1 MTLRGAGL
9 LEPLLKDSRPSP
21 AERRYRLKRRA
32 LLAALGGVSLGAF
45 VPRLGIAQSGPPIKR
60 LVLVFQPNGVIMDN
74 WRPAGGSVSGAALGE
89 LSRSLA
95 AFEPIKSKISVV
107 TGLNKKSFGF
117 DNHQQG
123 MGGLWTG
130 SRMLPL
136 DELSKPAPENAA
148 LADGASID
156 QAVAQASKGKTR
168 FDSLQFQVDRTST
181 GGLGPGW
188 MTCIYSGPLQPMVG
202 ENSPYKMF
210 DRVFEGF
217 SAGTP
222 DLAAQ
227 LRAERKS
234 VLDRVATEL
243 TGLSSSLGTT
253 DRQKLDQHLT
263 HVRSIE
269 RRLVDEAPVGPSC
282 EPAALDAKLTAT
294 KDVLANANYP
304 EMVRLQTDIA
314 ILALGC
320 DLTRVVSLQ
329 YSYSVSGRVFN
340 WLGYDPPKDTR
351 GSTDHHDHSHDWD
364 LNDVSKNYLSDIDR
378 WYGEQVAYLASS
390 LNAVQDGEATLLD
403 NTCVVWGNEIAR
415 GGHSLDDMP
424 FLIAGGAAH
433 GMPQGKNFDFRGSKA
448 MHNRLLV
455 SVGRGMG
462 LTLDKF
468 GTSDE
473 GSGGLPGFV

>member
-1 MTLRGAGL
+1 MSAAPELRI
-9 LEPLLKDSRPSP
+9 SP
-21 AERRYRLKRRA
+21 AQRRFRLKRRA
-32 LLAALGGVSLGAF
+32 LLATLGAAGAGAF
-45 VPRLGIAQSGPPIKR
+45 LPRLGIAEDAAPVKR

-74 WRPAGGSVSGAALGE
+74 WRPAGGTLAGAPLGE

-95 AFEPIKSKISVV
+95 AFEPVKSKISVV
-107 TGLNKKSFGF
+107 TGLNKKSYGF

-136 DELSKPAPENAA
+136 EELSKPAPENAA

-156 QAVAQASKGKTR
+156 QAVAQASKGTTR

-188 MTCIYSGPLQPMVG
+188 MTGIYSGPSQPMVG
-202 ENSPYKMF
+202 ESSPYKMF
-210 DRVFEGF
+210 SRVFEGF
-217 SAGTP
+217 TAGTP
-222 DLAAQ
+222 EKGAQ

-234 VLDRVATEL
+234 VLDRVAGEL
-243 TGLSSSLGTT
+243 SGLSASLGAS
-253 DRQKLDQHLT
+253 DRAKLEQHLT

-269 RRLVDEAPVGPSC
+269 RRLVDEAVVGPSC
-282 EPAALDAKLTAT
+282 EPGALGVKLMMQ
-294 KDVLANANYP
+294 KDPLANANYP

-314 ILALGC
+314 ILALSC
-320 DLTRVVSLQ
+320 DLTRVLSLQ

-364 LNDVSKNYLSDIDR
+364 LNDISKNYLSDIDR

-390 LNAVQDGEATLLD
+390 LDAVQDGEGSLLD
-403 NTCVVWGNEIAR
+403 HTCIIWGNEIAR

-424 FLIAGGAAH
+424 FLVAGGAAH
-433 GMPQGKNFDFRGSKA
+433 GMPQGKNFDFRGSKT

-455 SVGRGMG
+455 SLGRGMG

-468 GTSDE
+468 GTSDD

>member
-1 MTLRGAGL
+1 
-9 LEPLLKDSRPSP
+9 
-21 AERRYRLKRRA
+21 
-32 LLAALGGVSLGAF
+32 
-45 VPRLGIAQSGPPIKR
+45 
-60 LVLVFQPNGVIMDN
+60 
-74 WRPAGGSVSGAALGE
+74 
-89 LSRSLA
+89 
-95 AFEPIKSKISVV
+95 
-107 TGLNKKSFGF
+107 
-117 DNHQQG
+117 
-123 MGGLWTG
+123 
-130 SRMLPL
+130 
-136 DELSKPAPENAA
+136 
-148 LADGASID
+148 
-156 QAVAQASKGKTR
+156 
-168 FDSLQFQVDRTST
+168 
-181 GGLGPGW
+181 
-188 MTCIYSGPLQPMVG
+188 
-202 ENSPYKMF
+202 
-210 DRVFEGF
+210 
-217 SAGTP
+217 
-222 DLAAQ
+222 
-227 LRAERKS
+227 
-234 VLDRVATEL
+234 
-243 TGLSSSLGTT
+243 
-253 DRQKLDQHLT
+253 
-263 HVRSIE
+263 
-269 RRLVDEAPVGPSC
+269 
-282 EPAALDAKLTAT
+282 
-294 KDVLANANYP
+294 VLANANYP

-340 WLGYDPPKDTR
+340 WLGSEPPKSTR

-462 LTLDKF
+462 LSLDKF

>member
-1 MTLRGAGL
+1 M
-9 LEPLLKDSRPSP
+9 SRARNGRQASP
-21 AERRYRLKRRA
+21 AEHRYRLKRRA
-32 LLAALGGVSLGAF
+32 LLAALGGTTLGAF
-45 VPRLGIAQSGPPIKR
+45 VPRLGIAQSSAPIKR

-74 WRPAGGSVSGAALGE
+74 WRPAGGSVAGTALGE

-95 AFEPIKSKISVV
+95 AFEPIKGKTTVV

-130 SRMLPL
+130 SRML
-136 DELSKPAPENAA
+136 DEAELSKPAPENAA
-148 LADGASID
+148 LADGPSID
-156 QAVAQASKGKTR
+156 QVVAQASKGSTR

-188 MTCIYSGPLQPMVG
+188 MTTIYSGPKQPMIG
-202 ENSPYKMF
+202 ENNPYKMF
-210 DRVFEGF
+210 DRVFEGN
-217 SAGTP
+217 SSGSVDQAE
-222 DLAAQ
+222 Q

-243 TGLSSSLGTT
+243 SGLSSSLGKT
-253 DRQKLDQHLT
+253 DRLKLEQHLT

-269 RRLVDEAPVGPSC
+269 RRLVDEALIGPSC
-282 EPAALDAKLTAT
+282 EPTALDAKLGTP
-294 KDVLANANYP
+294 KDPLTNANYP

-314 ILALGC
+314 VLALGC
-320 DLTRVVSLQ
+320 DLTRVLSLQ
-329 YSYSVSGRVFN
+329 FSYSVSGRVFN

-364 LNDVSKNYLSDIDR
+364 LNDISKNYLSDIDR

-390 LNAVQDGEATLLD
+390 LDAVQDGDATLLD

-424 FLIAGGAAH
+424 FLVVGGAAH
-433 GMPQGKNFDFRGSKA
+433 GMPQGKNFDFRGSKT

-455 SVGRGMG
+455 SLGRGMG
-462 LTLDKF
+462 LSLDKF

>member
-1 MTLRGAGL
+1 MNGPRQA
-9 LEPLLKDSRPSP
+9 PPSR

-32 LLAALGGVSLGAF
+32 LLAALGGTTVGAF
-45 VPRLGIAQSGPPIKR
+45 LPRLGIAQSAAPIKR

-74 WRPAGGSVSGAALGE
+74 WRPAGGSVAGAALGE

-95 AFEPIKSKISVV
+95 AFEPVKSKITVV
-107 TGLNKKSFGF
+107 TGLNKKSYGF

-130 SRMLPL
+130 SRMLSEA
-136 DELSKPAPENAA
+136 ELSKPAPENAA

-156 QAVAQASKGKTR
+156 QAVAQASRGSTR

-188 MTCIYSGPLQPMVG
+188 MTSIYAGPAQPVLG

-210 DRVFEGF
+210 SRVFEGF
-217 SAGTP
+217 TAATP
-222 DLAAQ
+222 DEAVQ

-234 VLDRVATEL
+234 VLDRVAGEL
-243 TGLSSSLGTT
+243 SGLSASLGKS
-253 DRQKLDQHLT
+253 DRAKLDQHLT

-269 RRLVDEAPVGPSC
+269 KRLVDEAVVGPSC
-282 EPAALDAKLTAT
+282 EPSALGSKLMTP
-294 KDVLANANYP
+294 KDPLANANYP

-378 WYGEQVAYLASS
+378 WYGEQVAYLISS
-390 LNAVQDGEATLLD
+390 LDAVQDGEATLLD
-403 NTCVVWGNEIAR
+403 NTCVAWGNEIAR

-433 GMPQGKNFDFRGSKA
+433 GMPQGKNFDFRGSKT

-455 SVGRGMG
+455 SLGRGMG
-462 LTLDKF
+462 LSLDKF

-473 GSGGLPGFV
+473 GSGGLPGFA

>member
-1 MTLRGAGL
+1 MSGPRAI
-9 LEPLLKDSRPSP
+9 PHSP
-21 AERRYRLKRRA
+21 AVRRYRLKRRA
-32 LLAALGGVSLGAF
+32 LLASLGAVSVGAF
-45 VPRLGIAQSGPPIKR
+45 LPRLGIAQSAAPIKR
-60 LVLVFQPNGVIMDN
+60 LMLVFQPNGVIMDN
-74 WRPAGGSVSGAALGE
+74 WRPTGGTATGAPLGE

-95 AFEPIKSKISVV
+95 AFAPMKSKISIV
-107 TGLNKKSFGF
+107 TGLNKKAYGF

-130 SRMLPL
+130 SRMLSEA
-136 DELSKPAPENAA
+136 ELSKPAPENAA

-156 QAVAQASKGKTR
+156 QVVAQASKGSTR

-188 MTCIYSGPLQPMVG
+188 MTGIYSGPAQPILG
-202 ENSPYKMF
+202 ENSPYEMF
-210 DRVFEGF
+210 SRVFEGF
-217 SAGTP
+217 TAATP
-222 DLAAQ
+222 DEAVQ
-227 LRAERKS
+227 RRAERKS
-234 VLDRVATEL
+234 VLDRVASEL
-243 TGLSSSLGTT
+243 SGLSTTLGKS
-253 DRQKLDQHLT
+253 DRAKLDQHLT

-269 RRLVDEAPVGPSC
+269 KRLVDEAVVGPSC
-282 EPAALDAKLTAT
+282 EPNALGSKLMMP
-294 KDVLANANYP
+294 KDPLANANYP

-340 WLGYDPPKDTR
+340 WLGYDPPKSTR
-351 GSTDHHDHSHDWD
+351 GAIDHHDHSHDWD

-378 WYGEQVAYLASS
+378 WYGEQVAYLVTS
-390 LNAVQDGEATLLD
+390 LDAVPDGEATLLD
-403 NTCVVWGNEIAR
+403 NTCVAWGNEIAH

-433 GMPQGKNFDFRGSKA
+433 GMPQGKNFDFRGSKTL
-448 MHNRLLV
+448 HNRLLV
-455 SVGRGMG
+455 SLGRSMG
-462 LTLDKF
+462 LVLDKF
-468 GTSDE
+468 GTSDQ

>member
-1 MTLRGAGL
+1 MS
-9 LEPLLKDSRPSP
+9 EPRRTSHSP

-32 LLAALGGVSLGAF
+32 LLAALGGATVGAF
-45 VPRLGIAQSGPPIKR
+45 LPRLSIAQSAAPIKR
-60 LVLVFQPNGVIMDN
+60 LMLVFQPNGVIMDN
-74 WRPAGGSVSGAALGE
+74 WRPAGGTVAGAPLGE

-95 AFEPIKSKISVV
+95 AFAPVKSKISVV
-107 TGLNKKSFGF
+107 TGLNKKSYGF

-130 SRMLPL
+130 SRMLSEA
-136 DELSKPAPENAA
+136 ELSKPAPENAA

-156 QAVAQASKGKTR
+156 QAVAQATKGSTR

-188 MTCIYSGPLQPMVG
+188 MTGIYSGPAQPILG

-210 DRVFEGF
+210 SRVFEGF
-217 SAGTP
+217 TAATP
-222 DLAAQ
+222 DEAVQ

-234 VLDRVATEL
+234 VLDRVASEL
-243 TGLSSSLGTT
+243 GALSSSLGKS
-253 DRQKLDQHLT
+253 DRAKLDQHLT

-269 RRLVDEAPVGPSC
+269 KRLVDDAVVGPSC
-282 EPAALDAKLTAT
+282 EPSGLGTKLMTP
-294 KDVLANANYP
+294 KDPLANANYP

-314 ILALGC
+314 ILALRC

-340 WLGYDPPKDTR
+340 WLGYDPPKNTR
-351 GSTDHHDHSHDWD
+351 GATDHHDHSHDWD
-364 LNDVSKNYLSDIDR
+364 LNDVSKSYLSDIDR

-390 LNAVQDGEATLLD
+390 LDAVPDGEATLLD

-424 FLIAGGAAH
+424 FLIAGGTAH
-433 GMPQGKNFDFRGSKA
+433 GMPQGKNFDFRGTKS

-455 SVGRGMG
+455 SLGRSMG
-462 LTLDKF
+462 LSLDKF

-473 GSGGLPGFV
+473 GSGGLPGFI

>member
-1 MTLRGAGL
+1 MSEPQKAGA
-9 LEPLLKDSRPSP
+9 SR

-32 LLAALGGVSLGAF
+32 LLAALGGTTVGAF
-45 VPRLGIAQSGPPIKR
+45 LPRLGIAQSAAPIKR

-74 WRPAGGSVSGAALGE
+74 WRPAGGTVAGAALGE
-89 LSRSLA
+89 LSRSLL
-95 AFEPIKSKISVV
+95 AFEPIKSKITVV
-107 TGLNKKSFGF
+107 TGLNKKSYGF

-130 SRMLPL
+130 SRMLSEA
-136 DELSKPAPENAA
+136 ELSKPAPENAA

-156 QAVAQASKGKTR
+156 QAVAQASRGSTR

-188 MTCIYSGPLQPMVG
+188 MTCIYSGPAQPMVG

-210 DRVFEGF
+210 SRVFEGF
-217 SAGTP
+217 TAATP
-222 DLAAQ
+222 DEAVQ

-234 VLDRVATEL
+234 VLDRVAGEL
-243 TGLSSSLGTT
+243 SGLSTSLGKS
-253 DRQKLDQHLT
+253 DRAKLDQHLT

-269 RRLVDEAPVGPSC
+269 KRLVDEAVVGPSC
-282 EPAALDAKLTAT
+282 EPSGLGSKLMTT
-294 KDVLANANYP
+294 KDPLANANYP

-364 LNDVSKNYLSDIDR
+364 LNDVSKSYLSDIDR
-378 WYGEQVAYLASS
+378 WYAEQVAYLASS
-390 LNAVQDGEATLLD
+390 LDAVQDGEATLLD
-403 NTCVVWGNEIAR
+403 NTCVAWGNEIAR

-433 GMPQGKNFDFRGSKA
+433 GMPQGKNFDFRGSKT

-455 SVGRGMG
+455 SLGRGMG
-462 LTLDKF
+462 LSLDEF